1 MSGAAPPGAP
11 RIARATVRGA
21 RTRPGTLRCVRA
33 RGAAACCSLQLSALA
48 ACWPACRAPC
58 ARAVSCE
65 AENGASGAR
74 SSSTARAARRG
85 RPCPT
90 SSGRSWHSSYAASA
104 VVSDGRASTYDA
116 PHTSAV
122 GCGEEPRRWVG
133 SRKPPRRASELSA
146 LLRYCANVARRAQP
160 HPTPPHPTPPG
171 GSQGAAIHCKTAE
184 TRTTA

>member
-1 MSGAAPPGAP
+1 MGGPAAQRRTPHLSHDTGVQDAS
-11 RIARATVRGA
+11 AT
-21 RTRPGTLRCVRA
+21 
-33 RGAAACCSLQLSALA
+33 
-48 ACWPACRAPC
+48 CWPACRAPC

-90 SSGRSWHSSYAASA
+90 SSGRSCHSSYAACA

-160 HPTPPHPTPPG
+160 RPTPPHPTPPG
-171 GSQGAAIHCKTAE
+171 GSQGAAIHCSDPYVRHWY
-184 TRTTA
+184 TRVTRDRAA